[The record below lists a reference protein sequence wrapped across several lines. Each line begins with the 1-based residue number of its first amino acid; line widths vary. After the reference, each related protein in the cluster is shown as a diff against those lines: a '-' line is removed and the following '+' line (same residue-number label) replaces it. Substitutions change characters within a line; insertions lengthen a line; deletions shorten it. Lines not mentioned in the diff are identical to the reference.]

1 MISQVNSLA
10 VQNAY
15 SSNLGESKTGSKR
28 AGTSVSSQ
36 GDMSRIEKIKQSV
49 DAGSYKIDLQVLSE
63 KIADEL
69 M

>member
-1 MISQVNSLA
+1 MISQVNSLT

-15 SSNLGESKTGSKR
+15 SSNLGESKVGSKR
-28 AGTSVSSQ
+28 AGSNVSNQ
-36 GDMSRIEKIKQSV
+36 GDMSKIEKIKHSV
-49 DAGSYKIDLQVLSE
+49 ETGSYKIDLQALSE